1 MGAIILRNDGSR
13 VPRNDIQNLERVVSL
28 CRIHGFLV
36 IGQAVSL
43 ARYIQLNIPGLMSPP
58 VRKTETVIPDKKKLQ
73 IPDFGNRLDL

>member
-13 VPRNDIQNLERVVSL
+13 VPRNNIQNLERVVSL

-43 ARYIQLNIPGLMSPP
+43 ARYIHEKDEPLVFLDIIAQNDTYKANHP
-58 VRKTETVIPDKKKLQ
+58 ETNKNK
-73 IPDFGNRLDL
+73 